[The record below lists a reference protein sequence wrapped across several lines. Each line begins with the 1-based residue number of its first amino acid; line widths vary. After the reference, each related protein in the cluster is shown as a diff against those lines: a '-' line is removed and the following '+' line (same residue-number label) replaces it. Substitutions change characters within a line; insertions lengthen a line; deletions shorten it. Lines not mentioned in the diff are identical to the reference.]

1 MSKPPKKTLATIIDD
16 SESIEFA
23 LKMLS
28 IHSREFIS
36 GENGLFRDWVGF
48 WLAVQPLIEA
58 YRSYN
63 NEAIIHAIS
72 QGLPADSKKTKLK
85 ELIIKI
91 ISNPEVFGLKEI
103 KKSHVTY
110 ILQELYPDELAV
122 FPTSSRQKNTWWEEI
137 GLPIQQSHERENPVF
152 LKRVAEIKA
161 NNDGGTPDYGEKS
174 RKEFHEMLRGAK
186 ASGDNPDSG
195 EVQKVS
201 DKVRGVESTIRMSKD
216 YSTKLKPEDRN
227 YLNYRAYWTS
237 MTEDEDPFR

>member
-1 MSKPPKKTLATIIDD
+1 MSEKPKKTLADIIDD
-16 SESIEFA
+16 SQEIEHA
-23 LKMLS
+23 LKILS
-28 IHSREFIS
+28 IHSREVGS
-36 GENGLFRDWVGF
+36 AENGLWRDQAGF
-48 WLAVQPLIEA
+48 WEMIQPLIEA
-58 YRSYN
+58 YRSHN

-110 ILQELYPDELAV
+110 ILEELYPDELNV
-122 FPTSSRQKNTWWEEI
+122 FPASSRQKNTWWKEI

-201 DKVRGVESTIRMSKD
+201 DKVRGVEFTIRISKD
-216 YSTKLKPEDRN
+216 YSNNLKPEDRN